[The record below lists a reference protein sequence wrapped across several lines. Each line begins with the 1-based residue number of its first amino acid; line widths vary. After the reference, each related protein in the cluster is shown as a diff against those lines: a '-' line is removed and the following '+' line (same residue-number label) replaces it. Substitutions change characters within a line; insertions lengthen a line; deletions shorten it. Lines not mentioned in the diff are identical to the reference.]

1 MKPMLRILLSM
12 LIVMAAFPASSQQE
26 LLQDPQSYEKAYYA
40 KRCTEVRYG
49 SAFISRIDINNDGIE
64 DAVTN
69 SSEVMCDGVRGPDC
83 TAEGCPYN
91 FYLQVKEGGYLM
103 VATAQIY
110 AYDFIKRFGNMVF
123 VLKMHPKYC
132 ERKEGEAPCQM
143 TVRVRGTRF
152 TTISKK

>member
-1 MKPMLRILLSM
+1 MKPMLRFLLS
-12 LIVMAAFPASSQQE
+12 LVIVMVALPTRAQQE

-40 KRCTEVRYG
+40 ERCKEVRYG
-49 SAFISRIDINNDGIE
+49 SGYIARIDVNNDGIE

-83 TAEGCPYN
+83 TREGCPHN

-110 AYDFIKRFGNMVF
+110 AYDYIKRFGNMVF